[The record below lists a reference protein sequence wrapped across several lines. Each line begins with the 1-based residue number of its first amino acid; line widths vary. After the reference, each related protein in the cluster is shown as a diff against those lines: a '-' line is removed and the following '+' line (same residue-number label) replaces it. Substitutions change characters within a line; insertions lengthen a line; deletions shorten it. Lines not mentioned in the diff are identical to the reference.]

1 MLKKAKFF
9 FDGFGVNMA
18 TLFDSTSLFYL
29 YLYPILSSIFAGFIF
44 WVIFSYLPER
54 SRKKNFGI
62 GIADDLIKLN
72 GLLFG
77 YFDLFLKDAKHS
89 PSRFQEKIH
98 SCTLGKEEV
107 ELLLQNKILNFSYN
121 FYPQISDRLIQV
133 GDEILRGRAEID
145 EVIKRLY
152 SFNLYISP
160 NIIALLR
167 RVQEKVFRY
176 SAEAHAITFIGNIEY
191 RPADP
196 SLSYMSAVLIELQG
210 DYRMLRQAIFKK
222 KIFERDY
229 VIGKIQ
235 AHFHSC
241 RYKECIAL
249 CSKWIS
255 KFPFDAELHMT
266 YKARSLFSLGRNN
279 DGYAML
285 ELLLRQ
291 NADLVSH
298 RDFFYSILSDPV
310 AHQILLKRR
319 PLEKV
324 EEMKKISESEAFQ
337 AKSLLASNAE
347 LKKYYATARI

>member
-1 MLKKAKFF
+1 MLEVVKLFF
-9 FDGFGVNMA
+9 GGFGVHMA
-18 TLFDSTSLFYL
+18 ALFDSTSFFYL
-29 YLYPILSSIFAGFIF
+29 YLYPIFSSIFAGFIF
-44 WVIFSYLPER
+44 WIIFSFLPER
-54 SRKKNFGI
+54 TRQKKFEI
-62 GIADDLIKLN
+62 GVTDDLIKLN

-77 YFDLFLKDAKHS
+77 YFDLFLKGAKHS

-98 SCTLGKEEV
+98 SCTLAKEEV
-107 ELLLQNKILNFSYN
+107 ELLLQNKIFNSSYS
-121 FYPQISDRLIQV
+121 FYPDISNRLIPV
-133 GDEILRGRAEID
+133 GEEILSVRAEID

-167 RVQEKVFRY
+167 RVQEKIFRY
-176 SAEAHAITFIGNIEY
+176 SVESPAITFAGNIEY
-191 RPADP
+191 RPVNP

-210 DYRMLRQAIFKK
+210 DYKMLRQAIFEK

-235 AHFHSC
+235 AYFNTC

-266 YKARSLFSLGRNN
+266 YKARALFSLGRTN

-285 ELLLRQ
+285 ELLLSQ

-319 PLEKV
+319 SLDKV
-324 EEMKKISESEAFQ
+324 EEMKKISESEALQ
-337 AKSLLASNAE
+337 EKSLLASNAE
-347 LKKYYATARI
+347 LKKYYATAHS

>member
-1 MLKKAKFF
+1 MLNEVKLFF
-9 FDGFGVNMA
+9 EGFGVNMA
-18 TLFDSTSLFYL
+18 PLFGSTSFFYL
-29 YLYPILSSIFAGFIF
+29 YVYPIVSSIFAGFIF
-44 WVIFSYLPER
+44 WFIFSYLPER

-72 GLLFG
+72 GILFG

-89 PSRFQEKIH
+89 PSRFQDKIH
-98 SCTLGKEEV
+98 SCTLEKEEV
-107 ELLLQNKILNFSYN
+107 ELLLQNKILNSSYN

-133 GDEILRGRAEID
+133 GGEILNARTEID

-160 NIIALLR
+160 SIIALLR
-167 RVQEKVFRY
+167 RIHEKVFRY
-176 SAEAHAITFIGNIEY
+176 SAESHAVTLIGKIEY
-191 RPADP
+191 RPVDP
-196 SLSYMSAVLIELQG
+196 SLSYMSALLIELQH
-210 DYRMLRQAIFKK
+210 DYRTLRLAVFEE

-235 AHFHSC
+235 AHFHSF

-266 YKARSLFSLGRNN
+266 YTARSLFSLGRNN

-285 ELLLRQ
+285 ELLLSR

-337 AKSLLASNAE
+337 EKTLLASNAE